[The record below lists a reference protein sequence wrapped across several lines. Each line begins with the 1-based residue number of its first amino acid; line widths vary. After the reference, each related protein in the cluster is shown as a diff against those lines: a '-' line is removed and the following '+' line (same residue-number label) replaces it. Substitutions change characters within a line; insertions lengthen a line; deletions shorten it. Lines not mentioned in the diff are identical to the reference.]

1 MNEDNLN
8 QEERARRMSREEARE
23 YRGLTLN
30 ENGQEDWKEEA
41 RAKRSGSGFHFH
53 VFTPS
58 KLPWWKKAIYLGIA
72 AAFLAAFLM
81 VAWFFLLGGLVIAG
95 AVTVVYLI
103 KKYILK

>member
-1 MNEDNLN
+1 MYEDNPN
-8 QEERARRMSREEARE
+8 QEETARRMSKEEARE

-30 ENGQEDWKEEA
+30 EDGKEDWRREEQQA
-41 RAKRSGSGFHFH
+41 SPGGGFHFH

-72 AAFLAAFLM
+72 AAFLVAFLM

-95 AVTVVYLI
+95 ALMVVYLL
-103 KKYILK
+103 KKYVF